1 MLAISSV
8 YPSGLER
15 TAASVPRLVLAPGTV
30 EHDERLAETLAEPVA
45 DQPRQQLGPAAGR
58 ERNDDLDRPGRIVL
72 RARRCGDRGGDE
84 NSTQQ
89 EHAGFR
95 SEQ

>member
-15 TAASVPRLVLAPGTV
+15 TAERAEIGVGAGAV
-30 EHDERLAETLAEPVA
+30 EHDEGLAEALAEPVA

-58 ERNDDLDRPGRIVL
+58 ERNDDLHRPDRIVL
-72 RARRCGDRGGDE
+72 RAGGCERERCRKRR
-84 NSTQQ
+84 
-89 EHAGFR
+89 
-95 SEQ
+95 